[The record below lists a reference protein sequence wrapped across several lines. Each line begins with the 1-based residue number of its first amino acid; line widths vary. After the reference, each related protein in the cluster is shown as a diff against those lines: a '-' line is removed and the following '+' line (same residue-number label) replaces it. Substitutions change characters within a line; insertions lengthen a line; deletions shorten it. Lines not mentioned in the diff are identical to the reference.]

1 MSDSIENKLRNIS
14 KSVKAPPI
22 PTLLRRPEKVDES
35 LMVGGGG
42 GGSYSICGVEIPNDD
57 NYTIFMVYTTIISA
71 MYCREAPVAGC
82 YTVFVGQPFDGSIT
96 GEGQVT
102 DRDLPLTWQRNHPEF
117 DPADPGTWGS
127 VFGPGGLAERYVRFW
142 NCNEADGGMDGNGP
156 CSNGYDLA
164 KIARLVEII
173 RQLYIAKCGFAVS
186 SAGACCAPAGEFGGF
201 TCTEVAGTNNCQG
214 NFYPGQSCQQIGGN
228 NCGLAPNPLQ
238 QNPNEQKMRNR
249 DEQKKVAGELIKQLR
264 LFTKK

>member
-42 GGSYSICGVEIPNDD
+42 GGAGTSPCGVFIPADD
-57 NYTIFMVYTTIISA
+57 GYAIYTIYEWLITQ
-71 MYCREAPVAGC
+71 MYCREGPIIGC
-82 YTVFVGQPFDGSIT
+82 QSVSPGEPMLGVQG

-102 DRDLPLTWQRNHPEF
+102 DRDLPLTWQRTHPEF

-127 VFGPGGLAERYVRFW
+127 VFGTGGLAERYVRYLM
-142 NCNEADGGMDGNGP
+142 CREEGSD
-156 CSNGYDLA
+156 CSNTTADE
-164 KIARLVEII
+164 ITRMVEIL
-173 RQLYIAKCGFAVS
+173 RQLYIARCGFAVS

-214 NFYPGQSCQQIGGN
+214 TFYPGQSCQQIGGN
-228 NCGLAPNPLQ
+228 NCGLQ
-238 QNPNEQKMRNR
+238 QNPIQQKDQNKK
-249 DEQKKVAGELIKQLR
+249 QKEVMDMVMSMIKVK
-264 LFTKK
+264 